1 MFFDFLS
8 HSDKRSAEDQERK
21 LLLCVLLVFAAG
33 CFFRWIYA
41 AQVPY
46 NISRHDLGEI
56 SDWQTVTKG
65 HLGYIQY
72 LYQFHRFPDV
82 AEEYSQFY
90 HPPLFHLCG
99 AAVMKFILHFGGS
112 VTEAFEWIQ
121 AMNMVFADIAVLF
134 SILTVFRTVR
144 ASDSCLLLT
153 VFFSFCPIWFILG
166 TEINND
172 CLMTMFCT
180 ITVYLTVCWI
190 QERSWR
196 LIVLLALSFALGM
209 LSKTSAVLLA
219 PAVGLVFLYALWK
232 DRKKPGTILLQIAL
246 FSIICVPLGLSW
258 VLRSRILFGIPFNY
272 VPAFDT
278 DSGQYIGTVPLT
290 ARLGLPSVRQMTL
303 CSIDWGHYTDYA
315 NIWGQTFLTMSF
327 DEGIVPVTTLSRQ
340 AAGMVLLW
348 ADAVLY
354 LLGMAEL
361 VRMVFRKSV
370 RAEYKLLLFTGFFTL
385 MAGYVSFAF
394 RYPQVCT
401 MNFRYIV
408 LTWLLLLTAHGM
420 NQDCRTGKRRLV
432 LRKLFSLL
440 IGIVSVF
447 STGLYLLIH

>member
-1 MFFDFLS
+1 MFFDLLS
-8 HSDKRSAEDQERK
+8 HSDKRSAEDQEQK
-21 LLLCVLLVFAAG
+21 LLLFVLFVFAAG
-33 CFFRWIYA
+33 CFFRWIYT

-72 LYQFHRFPDV
+72 LYQFHRFPEV
-82 AEEYSQFY
+82 REEYSQFY

-232 DRKKPGTILLQIAL
+232 DAL
-246 FSIICVPLGLSW
+246 
-258 VLRSRILFGIPFNY
+258 R
-272 VPAFDT
+272 
-278 DSGQYIGTVPLT
+278 
-290 ARLGLPSVRQMTL
+290 
-303 CSIDWGHYTDYA
+303 
-315 NIWGQTFLTMSF
+315 
-327 DEGIVPVTTLSRQ
+327 DER
-340 AAGMVLLW
+340 
-348 ADAVLY
+348 
-354 LLGMAEL
+354 
-361 VRMVFRKSV
+361 
-370 RAEYKLLLFTGFFTL
+370 
-385 MAGYVSFAF
+385 
-394 RYPQVCT
+394 
-401 MNFRYIV
+401 
-408 LTWLLLLTAHGM
+408 
-420 NQDCRTGKRRLV
+420 
-432 LRKLFSLL
+432 
-440 IGIVSVF
+440 
-447 STGLYLLIH
+447 

>member
-1 MFFDFLS
+1 
-8 HSDKRSAEDQERK
+8 
-21 LLLCVLLVFAAG
+21 
-33 CFFRWIYA
+33 
-41 AQVPY
+41 
-46 NISRHDLGEI
+46 
-56 SDWQTVTKG
+56 
-65 HLGYIQY
+65 
-72 LYQFHRFPDV
+72 
-82 AEEYSQFY
+82 
-90 HPPLFHLCG
+90 
-99 AAVMKFILHFGGS
+99 
-112 VTEAFEWIQ
+112 
-121 AMNMVFADIAVLF
+121 
-134 SILTVFRTVR
+134 
-144 ASDSCLLLT
+144 
-153 VFFSFCPIWFILG
+153 
-166 TEINND
+166 
-172 CLMTMFCT
+172 MTMFCT

-290 ARLGLPSVRQMTL
+290 ARLGFPSVRQMTL
-303 CSIDWGHYTDYA
+303 CSIDWSHYTDYA

-348 ADAVLY
+348 ADAILY
-354 LLGMAEL
+354 LLGIAEL
-361 VRMVFRKSV
+361 IRMVFRKSV

-401 MNFRYIV
+401 MNFRYIA

-440 IGIVSVF
+440 IGIVSIF